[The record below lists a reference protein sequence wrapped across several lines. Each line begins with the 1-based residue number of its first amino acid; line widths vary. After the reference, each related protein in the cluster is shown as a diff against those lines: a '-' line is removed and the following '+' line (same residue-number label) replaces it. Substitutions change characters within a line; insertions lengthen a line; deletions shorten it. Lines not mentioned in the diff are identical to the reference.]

1 MLDSMNN
8 SKEEIIWSKC
18 TQDNYNKLI
27 ALDNPDIFSFLEE
40 YVKLCSPKSVFIRSD
55 SPSDADYIRR
65 MAIECKD
72 ERPLKIRGHTVHF
85 DGIYDQARDKK
96 RTKYL
101 VSQSSGLSSNLNTTE
116 RKEGLEEIK
125 AILKNSMLGKE
136 MIVCFFGLGPLYSK
150 FFIPC
155 LQITDSF
162 YVAHSEG
169 ILYRSAY
176 KVFCETKPKSKDI
189 FKFVHSAGETE
200 NSVSKN
206 IDKRRVYIDLQDN
219 IVFSAN
225 TQYAGNTVGLKKPAL
240 RLAIN
245 KASQEGWLAEHMFV
259 MGVKS
264 DNRTTYFC
272 GAYPSG
278 CGKTSTAMLK
288 GEAIIGDDIAHLRN
302 IDGVV
307 RAVNAEH
314 GAFGIIRDV
323 NSESDPVIWEVL
335 TTEGEVIF
343 SNVLVSEDGV
353 PFWIGDG
360 RDTPSKGYNFSGEWY
375 QGKIDDLGSE
385 IPFAHKNARYTI
397 ELERLENCSSKLD
410 EPMGV
415 EVGGIVYGGRDSDT
429 WPPVQQA
436 FDWVH
441 GVITMGASLESETT
455 AATIGKEGI
464 RMFNLMS
471 NMDFLSIPIEKY
483 IANYIDFAKK
493 LVKVPAIFSVNY
505 FLRND
510 DGVYLSSIEDK
521 RVWFRWMELRIHN
534 EVEALE
540 TPTGLIP
547 KYEDLKELF
556 KRYLGKEYTKDK
568 YEEEFTLRIPENIS
582 KIERIVNI
590 YHDNAPK
597 VPELLFN
604 TLYEQRERLENFMRI
619 YGKYVSPFSLE
630 KS

>member
-1 MLDSMNN
+1 MIKLT
-8 SKEEIIWSKC
+8 KSKC
-18 TQDNYNKLI
+18 SENDYSKLT

-40 YVKLCSPKSVFIRSD
+40 YVKLCGPKSIFVRTD
-55 SPSDADYIRR
+55 SPSDSGYIRH
-65 MAIECKD
+65 MAIRHKEEKAIG
-72 ERPLKIRGHTVHF
+72 KKGHTVHF

-101 VSQSSGLSSNLNTTE
+101 VTRDSGLGKNINVTE
-116 RKEGLEEIK
+116 REEGLNEIRT
-125 AILKNSMLGKE
+125 ILKGSMHGKE
-136 MIVCFFGLGPLYSK
+136 MIICFFGLGPLYSE

-155 LQITDSF
+155 VQITDSF

-176 KVFCETKPKSKDI
+176 EAFCKLKPKGDSV
-189 FKFVHSAGETE
+189 FKFVHSTGELE
-200 NSVSKN
+200 NGISKN
-206 IDKRRVYIDLQDN
+206 VDKRRVYIDLEEN
-219 IVFSAN
+219 TVFSAN

-245 KASQEGWLAEHMFV
+245 KASQEGWLSEHMFI

-264 DNRTTYFC
+264 RERTTYFC

-288 GEAIIGDDIAHLRN
+288 GETIIGDDIAYLRN
-302 IDGVV
+302 VNGRV
-307 RAVNAEH
+307 RAVNVEH
-314 GAFGIIRDV
+314 GVFGIIRDV
-323 NSESDPVIWEVL
+323 NSDSDPIIWRAL

-360 RDTPSKGYNFSGEWY
+360 RNTPPEGYNFSGKWY
-375 QGKIDDLGSE
+375 QGKIDDLDNE
-385 IPFAHKNARYTI
+385 IPFAHKNARYTVD
-397 ELERLENCSSKLD
+397 LGRLENCDSKLD
-410 EPMGV
+410 DPNGV
-415 EVGGIVYGGRDSDT
+415 EIGAIVYGGRDSDT
-429 WPPVQQA
+429 WPPVQEA

-471 NMDFLSIPIEKY
+471 NLDFLSIPIEKY
-483 IANYIDFAKK
+483 ITNYISFAEK

-505 FLRND
+505 FLRSD
-510 DGVYLSSIEDK
+510 EGVYLNSIEDK
-521 RVWFRWMELRIHN
+521 RVWFKWMERRIHD
-534 EVEALE
+534 EVDVLK
-540 TPTGLIP
+540 TPVGLVP
-547 KYEDLKELF
+547 EYNDLRKLF
-556 KRYLGKEYTKDK
+556 KHYLGKKYTKEK

-590 YHDNAPK
+590 YKENIPKAPK
-597 VPELLFN
+597 ILFDV
-604 TLYEQRERLENFMRI
+604 LYGQKSRLESFMRT

-630 KS
+630 KY